1 MFLDEAT
8 ISVSGGQGGRGCV
21 SWRREKYVPK
31 GGPNGG
37 NGGDGGN
44 VILMADEN
52 TDTLSYFASTK
63 HFEAEK
69 GEMGMGKSKNG
80 KGGEDL
86 VLKVPPGTV
95 VSIIENG
102 EMIRIVDLS
111 TDKQLALI
119 AKGGRGGYG
128 NEHFKSSIRQKPD
141 FAELGEPGEE
151 KILTLE
157 LKLVADIGII
167 GYPSV
172 GKSTLISVISAAK
185 PKIAAYPFTTITPNL
200 GVVNV
205 DDRSYIVCD
214 VPGLIEGASEGK
226 GLGDQ
231 FLKHIERCG
240 ILVHML
246 DVSRALEGTEVN
258 AKKLEDDYKAI
269 RKELEA
275 YSPALSVKKE
285 VVILNKT
292 DLIGGNAKKV
302 EEDLK
307 KLGIQ
312 IFLSISAA
320 ARMETERLTKRLLPM
335 VLKERGNR
343 SIEAKKESD
352 DLPVI
357 QPHLESDKMGAYVI
371 EKQSDDT
378 IIVTGKRLEQFT
390 KMIDFSSEGAVR
402 RFRDVVKRIGLKK
415 ALEKEGFDEGVIV
428 IIGDINVE
436 SYL

>member
-1 MFLDEAT
+1 
-8 ISVSGGQGGRGCV
+8 
-21 SWRREKYVPK
+21 
-31 GGPNGG
+31 
-37 NGGDGGN
+37 
-44 VILMADEN
+44 
-52 TDTLSYFASTK
+52 
-63 HFEAEK
+63 
-69 GEMGMGKSKNG
+69 
-80 KGGEDL
+80 
-86 VLKVPPGTV
+86 
-95 VSIIENG
+95 
-102 EMIRIVDLS
+102 
-111 TDKQLALI
+111 
-119 AKGGRGGYG
+119 
-128 NEHFKSSIRQKPD
+128 
-141 FAELGEPGEE
+141 
-151 KILTLE
+151 
-157 LKLVADIGII
+157 
-167 GYPSV
+167 
-172 GKSTLISVISAAK
+172 
-185 PKIAAYPFTTITPNL
+185 
-200 GVVNV
+200 VVNV